1 MVAAAVTEVSCTRA
15 ARVTQRGRR
24 FMAFSQLGLNRVSA
38 ARTTLELPDGKES
51 TDGHQERGLHFVSVE
66 TGGPGGPGW
75 GPHA

>member
-1 MVAAAVTEVSCTRA
+1 
-15 ARVTQRGRR
+15 
-24 FMAFSQLGLNRVSA
+24 MAFSQLGLNRVSA